1 MNEIDE
7 KIDEV
12 ITMIKSIRI
21 EIGDKNVVNT
31 FEKTILNAQIPKLSY
46 WFAVNIKGADIAAHR
61 NVIINSGMHNYKKP
75 ELLIK
80 EQGHKHSP
88 IVIEDDVW
96 IGANTVIMKGV
107 TLGMGCVVGA
117 NSFVNKSIEPY
128 MVVAGCPARVIARR
142 Q

>member
-1 MNEIDE
+1 MPYTIMSYTKNISFGDGVF
-7 KIDEV
+7 INSHCV
-12 ITMIKSIRI
+12 IVAKAPIT
-21 EIGDKNVVNT
+21 IGNNV
-31 FEKTILNAQIPKLSY
+31 L
-46 WFAVNIKGADIAAHR
+46 IAP